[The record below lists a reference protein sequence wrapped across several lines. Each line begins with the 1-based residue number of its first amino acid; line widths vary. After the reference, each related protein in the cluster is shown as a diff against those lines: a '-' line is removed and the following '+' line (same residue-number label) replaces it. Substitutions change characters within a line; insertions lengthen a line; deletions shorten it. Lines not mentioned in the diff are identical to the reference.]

1 VLAQASPD
9 DHDEHHGGPMGTT
22 FDDAV
27 AAVTAPGQAFTI
39 VEADV
44 GGTRLKVFER
54 TPPSLR
60 ALFDSMRARGDDTFL
75 VYEDERLSFA
85 DVMAQA
91 DAIGA
96 LLVDLYGVA
105 KGDRVAIGMR
115 NYPEWITTYV
125 AAISVG
131 AIAVSLNAWWTADE
145 MLYGLEDSSTK
156 VLVAD
161 QERAERAEGAFDLLG
176 IRTVVV
182 RANGP
187 LPPGAERLEDVM
199 VVGAPMPVVDL
210 DPDDDATIL
219 YTSGTTGHPKGA
231 VSTHRAVLSA
241 IMAFGCRA
249 TANAVMSPPAG
260 PPPYPTSFIL
270 VVPLFHVTG
279 CVAVM
284 LNAVAAGTKL
294 VLMYKWDPERALELI
309 EREHITQFVG
319 VPTMSWDLLESPDF
333 ARRDT
338 SSLVAVGGGGAPA
351 PPELVR
357 RVEQGFERGRPQIGY
372 GMTETNAYGPGNAGD
387 DYLRKPTSSGRCVPV
402 MEVKIAAEDGTALPM
417 GAVGEICFRGPM
429 LIRGYWNRPE
439 ATAEA
444 IVDGWLRSGDLGRLD
459 EEGFIYVE
467 DRAKDM
473 VIRAGENIYCAEVEA
488 AIYDHPAI
496 YEAAVFGIPHDRLGE
511 ELVAAVYLKP
521 GATLDAE
528 ELQAHVRERLAG
540 FKVPSRVVFVEEQL
554 PRGATGKIL
563 KRELRDTLVAEGP
576 AGG

>member
-1 VLAQASPD
+1 
-9 DHDEHHGGPMGTT
+9 MGLT
-22 FDDAV
+22 FDEAV
-27 AAVTAPGQAFTI
+27 AAVTAPGQTFSI
-39 VEADV
+39 IEADV
-44 GGTRLKVFER
+44 LGQRLKVFEH
-54 TPPSLR
+54 TPPSMR
-60 ALFDSMRARGDDTFL
+60 ALFDSMRARGDQTFL

-85 DVMAQA
+85 EVMAQA

-96 LLVDLYGVA
+96 VLVERYGVA

-115 NYPEWITTYV
+115 NYPEWITSYV

-145 MLYGLEDSSTK
+145 LLYGLEDSGTK
-156 VLVAD
+156 VLIAD

-176 IRTVVV
+176 IRTMVV
-182 RANGP
+182 RATGP
-187 LPPGAERLEDVM
+187 LPPGAERIEDV
-199 VVGAPMPVVDL
+199 VVPGRPMPLVDIG
-210 DPDDDATIL
+210 PDDDATIL

-249 TANAVMSPPAG
+249 AANALLTPPTEPATH
-260 PPPYPTSFIL
+260 PTSFIL

-284 LNAVAAGTKL
+284 LNAVAAGCKL

-357 RVEQGFERGRPQIGY
+357 RVEQGFTQGRPQIGY
-372 GMTETNAYGPGNAGD
+372 GMTETNAYGPGNTGD
-387 DYLRKPTSSGRCVPV
+387 DYLRKPTSSGRFVPV
-402 MEVKIAAEDGTALPM
+402 MDVKIAGEDLCALPV
-417 GAVGEICFRGPM
+417 GEVGEICFRGPM

-459 EEGFIYVE
+459 DEGFIYVE

-488 AIYDHPAI
+488 AIYDHPAV
-496 YEAAVFGIPHDRLGE
+496 YEAAVFGIPHERLGE

-521 GATLDAE
+521 GASLDADT
-528 ELQAHVRERLAG
+528 LQAHVRERLAA
-540 FKVPSRVVFVEEQL
+540 FKVPSQVRFVDKQL

-563 KRELRDTLVAEGP
+563 KRELRDALVAEETASG
-576 AGG
+576 